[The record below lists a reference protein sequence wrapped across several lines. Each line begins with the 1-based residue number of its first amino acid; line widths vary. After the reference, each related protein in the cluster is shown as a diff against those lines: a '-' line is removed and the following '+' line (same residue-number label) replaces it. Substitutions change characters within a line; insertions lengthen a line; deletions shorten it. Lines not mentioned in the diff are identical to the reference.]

1 MKLRKSWLILPFTFV
16 LLLAAENSF
25 FATQSSNLHPSQNIW
40 GIAPKT
46 TPGFPVPTDDST
58 WVKAD
63 SVPLPSIGSND
74 AYTGLKVYGD
84 TIYLMWNRYNLPYRV
99 LKLNRLNGS
108 EISYFDAPSIKYA
121 MGVVRFGDSVCV
133 SCFYPSEGFDVY
145 DANGT
150 YVRSFS
156 PPSGFRSRGLDWDG
170 SKFWVANSQTNANTI
185 YTMTATGTL
194 LRNLTN
200 TGPVTCYW
208 FFDLTLDRMIP
219 NRLWVNDQQS
229 PYVTRY
235 IAVDTLNNTYQVNA
249 TFTHPGSPT
258 YYPEGIGFYGP
269 EGRQGYVYTE
279 GHASPWAWKMLVHT
293 FTSSTDVGVAAIRN
307 PLTVV
312 DPNVNITPRAII
324 RNFGTS
330 AQSNIPVYCWID
342 SAGTRIYNQNVT
354 FPGPLA
360 PNETAL
366 VSFPNWLVGPAG
378 ASYSIKM
385 FTDLANDSN
394 RTNDTARQTTYSFLV
409 RDTLIAPWRQVI
421 PTVDGYIQTG
431 EWADALRWDISDVL
445 NMQGSGARPP
455 GSVFLYVKHDS
466 NNVYWALDFVAKS
479 TREDYDQFGC
489 YLDEN
494 CSRTWAT
501 DSSEGNHWFVWLNQ
515 DTVIYRA
522 LIGPGNIP
530 SAYWQRWLPGNGIS
544 RASTASGHLQF
555 EAVVA
560 KGTAKWNY
568 TLNPEADTVGFYV
581 YAASAPGTT
590 MWGTWPTRM
599 PGTNWNN
606 AATYGTLIFSREQV
620 AMDEGKTITRKEIK
634 ISNPLRMPLILRGVK
649 EVSVYD
655 ATGKVVR
662 NLEAKDWVLV
672 WNESSLPKGVYFLKI
687 KADNGSITTK
697 AIIMR

>member
-1 MKLRKSWLILPFTFV
+1 MKRLGLFLFFV
-16 LLLAAENSF
+16 TLLFGVENSLLP
-25 FATQSSNLHPSQNIW
+25 SDRKEEKVNL
-40 GIAPKT
+40 T
-46 TPGFPVPTDDST
+46 TDMLIPQTS
-58 WVKAD
+58 
-63 SVPLPSIGSND
+63 PLPSAPVTKSIPYTIEWRITLPDTYHVGLTPVNDTILWVSEGASSTTSPDYMEVYVYNLRTRTLIDSFNQPAGIGD
-74 AYTGLKVYGD
+74 RWGWRDMTCRGD
-84 TIYLMWNRYNLPYRV
+84 TV
-99 LKLNRLNGS
+99 FA
-108 EISYFDAPSIKYA
+108 SY
-121 MGVVRFGDSVCV
+121 GTSV
-133 SCFYPSEGFDVY
+133 DVIHVP
-145 DANGT
+145 T
-150 YVRSFS
+150 RTRIRSFS
-156 PPSGFRSRGLDWDG
+156 PGTGLAVHRGLASDPLD
-170 SKFWVANSQTNANTI
+170 SL
-185 YTMTATGTL
+185 TATNFATPIWKFYKNTPYNPHSYANIDTSYGLAYDNHGFLWMSTQTALSQGKITKFSYPNITKVDEQLIPEITGIAGGCEMWQDTFLLYLNQGTPDEVVC
-194 LRNLTN
+194 LRLYF
-200 TGPVTCYW
+200 P
-208 FFDLTLDRMIP
+208 P
-219 NRLWVNDQQS
+219 PAQ
-229 PYVTRY
+229 
-235 IAVDTLNNTYQVNA
+235 A
-249 TFTHPGSPT
+249 
-258 YYPEGIGFYGP
+258 
-269 EGRQGYVYTE
+269 
-279 GHASPWAWKMLVHT
+279 
-293 FTSSTDVGVAAIRN
+293 DVGVDMIRN
-307 PLTVV
+307 PGTLA
-312 DPNVNITPRAII
+312 DPNSII
-324 RNFGTS
+324 APLARIKNFGTS
-330 AQSNIPVYCWID
+330 AQQNIPVYCWID
-342 SAGTRIYNQNVT
+342 SAGTRIYNQNIT

-421 PTVDGYIQTG
+421 PTVDGYIQPG
-431 EWADALRWDISDVL
+431 EWADALKWDISDVL

-466 NNVYWALDFVAKS
+466 DNVYWALDFVAKS
-479 TREDYDQFGC
+479 TRENYDQFGC

-649 EVSVYD
+649 GLSVYD

-662 NLEAKDWVLV
+662 NLEAKDGNLV
-672 WNESSLPKGVYFLKI
+672 WDGRSLTNGIYFLKI
-687 KADNGSITTK
+687 KYENGSTTTK
-697 AIIMR
+697 AIILR